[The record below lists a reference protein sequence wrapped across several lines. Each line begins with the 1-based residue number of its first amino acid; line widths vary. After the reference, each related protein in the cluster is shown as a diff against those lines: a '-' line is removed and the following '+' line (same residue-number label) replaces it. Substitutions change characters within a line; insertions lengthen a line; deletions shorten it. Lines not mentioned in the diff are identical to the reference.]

1 MRCLKALIPQSVAGA
16 LANCGGTNFRRERFA
31 GNLANGALS
40 DEEYL
45 YIFHSLIFPNGVRK
59 STSQGRNTEI
69 LARLIDQGE
78 LVVPARPRVLD
89 IAASMGIDAKSTL
102 SLLNRKTPVERYV
115 LGDLYTQ
122 IFYHPTRGLVFD
134 EDRRLIQVRGRL
146 SFTAI
151 YFAYN
156 YWFQRFTNLPKRVR
170 PWLLR
175 QSYRFPDDDGLVR
188 IPLIHP
194 SIDVESDGSPFRLK
208 RLDVFKPLGERFDLI
223 ICMHLLVPRYFDSET
238 LERGVDNLARH
249 LNVGGSLLVGA
260 TDGYRLVTRTGE
272 DAFSTRTYP

>member
-1 MRCLKALIPQSVAGA
+1 MRRLKALIPQSVAGA
-16 LANCGGTNFRRERFA
+16 LANCGGTNYRRERFA
-31 GNLANGALS
+31 GNLINPQLS

-69 LARLIDQGE
+69 LERLIASGD
-78 LVVPARPRVLD
+78 LAVPKRPRVLD

-102 SLLNRKTPVERYV
+102 SLLNRSASVERYV
-115 LGDLYTQ
+115 LGDLYTRVL
-122 IFYHPTRGLVFD
+122 YHPTRGLVFD

-156 YWFQRFTNLPKRVR
+156 YWFQRFTNLPKRLR

-175 QSYRFPDDDGLVR
+175 QRHKLSSDDGLVA

-194 SIDVESDGSPFRLK
+194 SIDVESDESPFRLK
-208 RLDVFKPLGERFDLI
+208 RLDVFKPLGEWFDLI
-223 ICMHLLVPRYFDSET
+223 ICMHLLVPRYFAKET

-249 LNVGGSLLVGA
+249 LNIGGSLLVGA
-260 TDGYRLVTRTGE
+260 TDRYRLVTRNGE
-272 DAFSTRTYP
+272 DAFSTRSYP